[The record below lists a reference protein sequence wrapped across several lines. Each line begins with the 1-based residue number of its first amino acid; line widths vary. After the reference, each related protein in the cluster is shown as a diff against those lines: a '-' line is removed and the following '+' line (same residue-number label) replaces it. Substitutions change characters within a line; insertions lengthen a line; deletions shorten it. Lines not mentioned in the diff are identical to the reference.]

1 MTNDKLVYQSSP
13 DGAVH
18 EVLPSLQNGCLGSI
32 FYVQGILCSVGGSS
46 VCRAEAGGARSS
58 EAGIAPGPIP
68 GPWSASRSPA
78 LHLLLESALPFLPL
92 EREGILRAKPLTR

>member
-1 MTNDKLVYQSSP
+1 MLCVGFYSALAKEVTASS
-13 DGAVH
+13 GRFA
-18 EVLPSLQNGCLGSI
+18 EGI

-68 GPWSASRSPA
+68 GPLSASRSPA

-92 EREGILRAKPLTR
+92 EREGIL